1 MSHSAEEMKGRLKQR
16 LGAAKVIWGRM
27 MEDEW
32 LTLEGH
38 EQRLAG
44 LAQERYA
51 ITRGEADRQARSL
64 FENQKS

>member
-1 MSHSAEEMKGRLKQR
+1 MSATRIIR
-16 LGAAKVIWGRM
+16 GRM
-27 MEDEW
+27 VEDEW

-44 LAQERYA
+44 LARERYA